1 MNQNDSIVCIVSIRF
16 PKKKVG
22 SRARA
27 RSFVPRACSWWKNL
41 TKCVPEFKVHNYGHH
56 FKLSITWHKPQMDTL
71 RTCAPLIFSPHPKR
85 IVVSF
90 GQKQLVQGG
99 PSRWKRRRWRDSAV
113 WKEYTDA
120 QKKGMA
126 YDVAKQCKTYM
137 INVRVC
143 VCARAQGARQ
153 HP

>member
-1 MNQNDSIVCIVSIRF
+1 MHRF
-16 PKKKVG
+16 NPIYKKKWV
-22 SRARA
+22 RECELA
-27 RSFVPRACSWWKNL
+27 RSCPGHVLN
-41 TKCVPEFKVHNYGHH
+41 HGHH

-90 GQKQLVQGG
+90 GQKQLVQRG

-153 HP
+153 HPCPMSLTYLNLTRLTRTGEVRQT